1 MRRFIMTEPTRLQR
15 FQIGLAAAALLLTAL
30 VGLFFIVQVLVENE
44 ACYGVSAIN
53 NPCEPATPASI
64 GRLLLVIGIV
74 LALFA
79 AGWLAARGQQ
89 RAAEPSAR
97 TASLMFL
104 VTCTL
109 ILLGVTLSSLEGAG
123 LYFLPSALLLLAATI
138 VGVLLQLRGAATTNA
153 TEQTPR

>member
-1 MRRFIMTEPTRLQR
+1 MTQPTRLQR
-15 FQIGLAAAALLLTAL
+15 LQIGLAAAALLLTAL
-30 VGLFFIVQVLVENE
+30 VGLFFIAQVLVENE

-64 GRLLLVIGIV
+64 GRLLLVIAIV

-79 AGWLAARGQQ
+79 GGWLAARGQQ

-104 VTCTL
+104 VTCAVIVL
-109 ILLGVTLSSLEGAG
+109 AITLSSLGGAG
-123 LYFLPSALLLLAATI
+123 LYFLPSALLLLGATI
-138 VGVLLQLRGAATTNA
+138 VGVVIQLRGVAPTNV
-153 TEQTPR
+153 TERTPRP

>member
-1 MRRFIMTEPTRLQR
+1 MAEPTRLQR
-15 FQIGLAAAALLLTAL
+15 LQIGLAAAALLLTAL
-30 VGLFFIVQVLVENE
+30 VGLFFIAQVLVENE
-44 ACYGVSAIN
+44 ACYGVRAIN
-53 NPCEPATPASI
+53 NPCEPASPASV
-64 GRLLLVIGIV
+64 GRLLLVIAIV

-79 AGWLAARGQQ
+79 GGWLAARGQQ

-97 TASLMFL
+97 TASLMAM

-138 VGVLLQLRGAATTNA
+138 IGVVLQLRGAASVNA
-153 TEQTPR
+153 SNPGETSRS